1 MAVSGVA
8 KLNSSDRGAICK
20 WLTGVSPAG
29 DEEDKLD
36 IETHTVLRFSTQTK

>member
-1 MAVSGVA
+1 LYLSDNVKCKKAVSSVT
-8 KLNSSDRGAICK
+8 KLTLQNRGAIFK

-36 IETHTVLRFSTQTK
+36 IET